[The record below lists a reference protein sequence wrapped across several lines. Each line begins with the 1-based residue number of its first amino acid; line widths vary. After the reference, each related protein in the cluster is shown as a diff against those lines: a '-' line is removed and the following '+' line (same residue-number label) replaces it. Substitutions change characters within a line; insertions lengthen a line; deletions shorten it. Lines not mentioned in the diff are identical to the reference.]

1 MEKQHSNEWEDGSL
15 EKLFGKALQKLRNEK
30 GLSQEKLSFESG
42 VHRTYIS
49 LLERGK
55 RCPSLKTIFQLSKAL
70 AVEPAD
76 LLERVQKLGEHLSRK
91 TESPGL
97 KRE

>member
-1 MEKQHSNEWEDGSL
+1 MEKQHSNELEDGSL
-15 EKLFGKALQKLRNEK
+15 EKLFGKALQKLRKEK

-76 LLERVQKLGEHLSRK
+76 LLERVQKLEVHISRK
-91 TESPGL
+91 AESPGL
-97 KRE
+97 KPE

>member
-15 EKLFGKALQKLRNEK
+15 EKLFGRALQKLRKER

-76 LLERVQKLGEHLSRK
+76 LLDRVQRLEVDISRK
-91 TESPGL
+91 AESSGL
-97 KRE
+97 KPE